1 MSTKVLPLL
10 AALLLAAPVP
20 ALAQA
25 GGQVVCDV
33 KVMRLV
39 HTLKD
44 KAEDMSPQE
53 LDTARRALYKAI
65 SECRPLRASHP
76 SSRRGDS
83 GEAAEQR
90 RKIEDT
96 VEQDRQ
102 SLRMQQHML
111 TRPELSEGER
121 RLDDIRQ
128 KAQTDPY
135 AARQMQQQYQIDHSL
150 STGSKLTEPSKQND
164 RGRDVRDSIRDKR

>member
-1 MSTKVLPLL
+1 MLL
-10 AALLLAAPVP
+10 AALLLAAPLP

-25 GGQVVCDV
+25 GGQVICDV

-44 KAEDMSPQE
+44 KAEGMSAQE

-76 SSRRGDS
+76 SARTSDGSD
-83 GEAAEQR
+83 AAEQR
-90 RKIEDT
+90 KKIIDT
-96 VEQDRQ
+96 AEQDRQ
-102 SLRMQQHML
+102 SLRMQQNML
-111 TRPELSEGER
+111 TRPELHEGER
-121 RLDDIRQ
+121 RLDAIQ
-128 KAQTDPY
+128 HKSQTDPY
-135 AARQMQQQYQIDHSL
+135 AARQMQQQYQIDQSL

-164 RGRDVRDSIRDKR
+164 RGRDVHDSIRDKR